1 MNTSKPLDQQQHG
14 YGARSLSAV
23 SLVPQKPNGA
33 VSHGVPMGRPLPR
46 APGIQQQ
53 QQQQLLDPSMPT
65 STGLGTSLPSSVS
78 YQNFGNSANHNGSH
92 SNNGYSKSGPVASV
106 RTSRAG
112 SIHGSQPPVSSLAPA
127 SSHIVNSS
135 TTSTPST
142 TISNNSHNIN
152 SANSSIV
159 GSNSKHTSWIQP
171 KVTSTPTSF
180 ANGQSPGLNAAAGST
195 YSATNTGMGRRSQQ
209 YLGQQYQQQQQ
220 GGAMLTSE
228 EESSYHAALTRPIS
242 PTMIM
247 NYIPPPTGS
256 GESDNGSISEASSGS
271 AGHPLPPPST
281 AATTAAVAATSTL
294 RPHSAT
300 VALSS
305 SLGPG
310 SQPNP
315 KPVMHQ
321 GARSSYIQPPTMTSS
336 PGSATSAVMGNH
348 QPNISTTNISPEDP
362 ISNSARMARRGP
374 LTMGQENGSYG
385 DGTRSRRESAAYS
398 DALDSPASLSGQQY
412 RSSLIRQ
419 QPFSPGSQ
427 RAVEG
432 ANAISPSTLGTGAQ
446 MQAAKEGWLWRRGNL
461 LTWKRCFAIGRFRGD
476 GHPGLMTL
484 FKDNE
489 HLFPIKTIDMAECLE
504 VQVKGQDAK
513 ATGRFEFKVVTRKEE
528 TWFATDTMSERT
540 GWIDA
545 LNSLMSNAV
554 GASLMK
560 LEAKLNTIRHRNNSL
575 DYSNV
580 TANGGT
586 LRVSSPD
593 KSVALEAHFQAREQQ
608 LSQREQELERKR
620 IESLI
625 VQLEAWRAAAKV
637 TVNQHYTVRDQLLER
652 VMKTA
657 RTVQELLE
665 RAKIHLDTGSDQITE
680 VVNSHLE
687 CLKVHAYESALN
699 TTSYKMLKS
708 ILVGLTVN
716 LDTRS
721 SEIKRVL
728 LVLDQLIGATT
739 RPSATRTTSTS
750 SPTSPTLSPSPVGA
764 KERRMSVGPPLAP
777 SSTAFTGINMYLTQV
792 RDKYKET
799 LDILEDHSRR
809 LKRILER
816 ADISNPESA
825 RKFHD
830 EAKETLNGLL
840 RLPSY
845 VFVPC
850 LPDQPLPG
858 VADTFYREDLVV
870 IHQKSREMLRKG
882 QPLSDMA
889 PLLSTAGASAGEPES
904 KPDEAAAIVEKVS
917 EAITL
922 RTTESPTK
930 APTPTLSDTAPTL
943 SLGLP
948 RSLSS
953 FLLPETTPHAAA
965 STSDLTQKLRDTILP
980 EFDHLSVKQEESLQ
994 SMTTLL
1000 NQISSLLVSKLTEI
1014 KDATAGQRQEFED
1027 LKDEI
1032 IDVMQ
1037 LSATDPSA
1045 HQKDIS
1051 ALSEIRSKL
1060 AEITEQLNKV
1070 HENSSQQM
1078 VYGAA
1083 GGNGAYRRMGPP
1095 GSNNNSTA
1103 TATGYSLLQRSA
1115 STMVHSS
1122 YGSTHSH
1129 LQRVNSTSTNNRLNI
1144 PTSTSVIGLGSLA
1157 SNNGPTTGGRHPKI
1171 AGMARLFEDGE
1182 SESGTAAPQDYDY
1195 ELDPRQDA
1203 YQNREVVSKLD
1214 QLLLLLEFVNTA
1226 QCRMMAYQDL
1236 EYNRTKNGG
1245 ESNVDDGRMMAVQEH
1260 MEQMDRKM
1268 NLQMHLLKRLVT
1280 LQGPDATEKL
1290 PLTESDRVQELEE
1303 DVEDE
1308 PLTISPSESIE
1319 TIAKSIPSENELS
1332 LLEVLNKLDFQVIP
1346 IVKDQSGRVQELSDQ
1361 LSEMKRQLDE
1371 QQRRQESYPLSPQ
1384 ASSPPRS
1391 RMSTAPT
1398 ASSSMEI
1405 ESPAMWR
1412 ASLRPSNST
1421 GSTISTAFRDRNSTS
1436 LSSTPSSL
1444 SGSQSNLTD
1453 AQQGVLATRTSDRIA
1468 EMLDRMDAKMNQM
1481 IDEQLTRYDQGNKE
1495 LLAKVYE
1502 LLDGDGGDQRA
1513 NKSSLAAAAAA
1524 AVAEGVT
1531 LTESGSSSTTA
1542 LSIAKS
1548 DLVPLTE
1555 KLDGIEQKLAEQKD
1569 QEALRQAE
1577 NKNLWSDIKASLL
1590 EGLQGRETT
1599 ASPTHDTAGVGQDLY
1614 SSAMAS
1620 AAQQELLD
1628 SLDKLKSLIREEADR
1643 SESSLNEQRDEIL
1656 EKMNYIQSSI
1666 QESQADV
1673 GSRDAAVREELQ
1685 EMREWIVRHSSM
1697 QTENLR
1703 EIVFAASNSSGPT
1716 AAAATA
1722 TTAAA
1727 AVKEGDIL
1735 ASGREGEYTEVNIL
1749 DDLEHDPIVRRSSSQ
1764 HQRGYSDQI
1773 QALANKTG
1781 ANSKEIQ
1788 DQIREQ
1794 LDMFTKIQMATF
1806 SELADNVSGMERMLR
1821 DMSKMMGVRRGGTIM
1836 RKKEAEEGRAIL
1848 TQEVKETIEEVMTRM
1863 KPTSGPSSGSA
1874 SASSAPASTSH
1885 KGITPRSSL
1894 DNSDGSDSS
1903 GKNGMAR
1910 GGGESGIFKYLYQPR
1925 RPAATATSSHLTPT
1939 QNAKGPMTVNT
1950 GVANTGAP
1958 GVRSP
1963 RTPLSP
1969 AAEYSE
1975 EEASSLVRT
1984 QVQLNAHHD
1993 QMEQLYRRRARV
2005 EIEVEDLQKEKQTLQ
2020 REKDELKEQIE
2031 QLRREKQEM
2040 LLSRSSQSADSAPA
2054 GTAETAM
2061 TPAAFLEKA
2070 LADRVGMLLQETAQ
2084 LEVLKKQLL
2093 SETGK
2098 TEI

>member
-1 MNTSKPLDQQQHG
+1 MDLLPL
-14 YGARSLSAV
+14 
-23 SLVPQKPNGA
+23 QK
-33 VSHGVPMGRPLPR
+33 
-46 APGIQQQ
+46 Q
-53 QQQQLLDPSMPT
+53 
-65 STGLGTSLPSSVS
+65 
-78 YQNFGNSANHNGSH
+78 
-92 SNNGYSKSGPVASV
+92 
-106 RTSRAG
+106 
-112 SIHGSQPPVSSLAPA
+112 
-127 SSHIVNSS
+127 
-135 TTSTPST
+135 
-142 TISNNSHNIN
+142 
-152 SANSSIV
+152 
-159 GSNSKHTSWIQP
+159 
-171 KVTSTPTSF
+171 
-180 ANGQSPGLNAAAGST
+180 
-195 YSATNTGMGRRSQQ
+195 
-209 YLGQQYQQQQQ
+209 
-220 GGAMLTSE
+220 
-228 EESSYHAALTRPIS
+228 
-242 PTMIM
+242 
-247 NYIPPPTGS
+247 
-256 GESDNGSISEASSGS
+256 
-271 AGHPLPPPST
+271 
-281 AATTAAVAATSTL
+281 
-294 RPHSAT
+294 
-300 VALSS
+300 
-305 SLGPG
+305 
-310 SQPNP
+310 
-315 KPVMHQ
+315 
-321 GARSSYIQPPTMTSS
+321 
-336 PGSATSAVMGNH
+336 
-348 QPNISTTNISPEDP
+348 
-362 ISNSARMARRGP
+362 
-374 LTMGQENGSYG
+374 
-385 DGTRSRRESAAYS
+385 
-398 DALDSPASLSGQQY
+398 
-412 RSSLIRQ
+412 
-419 QPFSPGSQ
+419 
-427 RAVEG
+427 
-432 ANAISPSTLGTGAQ
+432 
-446 MQAAKEGWLWRRGNL
+446 
-461 LTWKRCFAIGRFRGD
+461 
-476 GHPGLMTL
+476 
-484 FKDNE
+484 

-593 KSVALEAHFQAREQQ
+593 KSVALEAQFQAREQQ

-620 IESLI
+620 IESLL

-687 CLKVHAYESALN
+687 CLKVHSNESALN

-728 LVLDQLIGATT
+728 LVLDQFIGATT
-739 RPSATRTTSTS
+739 RPSATRTSSTS
-750 SPTSPTLSPSPVGA
+750 SPTSPTLSPSPVGT

-816 ADISNPESA
+816 ADINNTESA

-830 EAKETLNGLL
+830 EAKETLKGLL
-840 RLPSY
+840 RLPSN

-889 PLLSTAGASAGEPES
+889 PLQSTAAASAGEPES
-904 KPDEAAAIVEKVS
+904 RPDEAAAIVEKVS

-922 RTTESPTK
+922 RTTEPPTK
-930 APTPTLSDTAPTL
+930 VPTPASSNAAPTL

-953 FLLPETTPHAAA
+953 FLLPETTSHAVA
-965 STSDLTQKLRDTILP
+965 STADLTQKLRDTILP

-994 SMTTLL
+994 STTALL

-1083 GGNGAYRRMGPP
+1083 GGNGGYRRVGPP

-1157 SNNGPTTGGRHPKI
+1157 SNNGPTTSGRHPKI

-1182 SESGTAAPQDYDY
+1182 SESGSAVTQDYDY
-1195 ELDPRQDA
+1195 DLDPRQGA

-1308 PLTISPSESIE
+1308 TLTVSPSESME
-1319 TIAKSIPSENELS
+1319 RIAKSIPSENELS
-1332 LLEVLNKLDFQVIP
+1332 LLEVLNKLDLQVIP

-1398 ASSSMEI
+1398 ATSPMEI

-1421 GSTISTAFRDRNSTS
+1421 GSTISTAFRDRNSTP

-1444 SGSQSNLTD
+1444 GGSQSNLTD
-1453 AQQGVLATRTSDRIA
+1453 AQHGVLVTKTSDRIA

-1502 LLDGDGGDQRA
+1502 LLDSDGGDQRA
-1513 NKSSLAAAAAA
+1513 NKPSLAAAT

-1542 LSIAKS
+1542 LSITKS

-1555 KLDGIEQKLAEQKD
+1555 KLNGIEQKLAEQKD

-1599 ASPTHDTAGVGQDLY
+1599 ASPAHDTAGVGQDLY

-1620 AAQQELLD
+1620 AAQHELLD
-1628 SLDKLKSLIREEADR
+1628 SLDKLKSLIREEADQ
-1643 SESSLNEQRDEIL
+1643 SESSLCEQRDEIL

-1673 GSRDAAVREELQ
+1673 GSRDTAVREELQ

-1722 TTAAA
+1722 TTATA
-1727 AVKEGDIL
+1727 AVKEGDML

-1749 DDLEHDPIVRRSSSQ
+1749 DDLEHDPIVRRSFSQ

-1788 DQIREQ
+1788 DQIRDQ

-1821 DMSKMMGVRRGGTIM
+1821 DMSKVMGVRRGGTIM

-1863 KPTSGPSSGSA
+1863 KPTTAGSA
-1874 SASSAPASTSH
+1874 SASSAPAPTSH

-1910 GGGESGIFKYLYQPR
+1910 GGGENGIFKYLYQPR

-1939 QNAKGPMTVNT
+1939 QNTKGPMTVNT
-1950 GVANTGAP
+1950 GVSNTRAP

-1975 EEASSLVRT
+1975 EEASSLMQT
-1984 QVQLNAHHD
+1984 QAQLNAHHD
-1993 QMEQLYRRRARV
+1993 QMEQLYRRKARV

-2040 LLSRSSQSADSAPA
+2040 LLSRSGQSVDNAPA

-2098 TEI
+2098 TGI

>member
-1 MNTSKPLDQQQHG
+1 
-14 YGARSLSAV
+14 
-23 SLVPQKPNGA
+23 
-33 VSHGVPMGRPLPR
+33 
-46 APGIQQQ
+46 
-53 QQQQLLDPSMPT
+53 
-65 STGLGTSLPSSVS
+65 
-78 YQNFGNSANHNGSH
+78 
-92 SNNGYSKSGPVASV
+92 
-106 RTSRAG
+106 
-112 SIHGSQPPVSSLAPA
+112 
-127 SSHIVNSS
+127 
-135 TTSTPST
+135 
-142 TISNNSHNIN
+142 
-152 SANSSIV
+152 
-159 GSNSKHTSWIQP
+159 
-171 KVTSTPTSF
+171 
-180 ANGQSPGLNAAAGST
+180 
-195 YSATNTGMGRRSQQ
+195 
-209 YLGQQYQQQQQ
+209 
-220 GGAMLTSE
+220 
-228 EESSYHAALTRPIS
+228 
-242 PTMIM
+242 MIM

-281 AATTAAVAATSTL
+281 ATTTAAVAATSTL

-305 SLGPG
+305 SLNPSGPG

-321 GARSSYIQPPTMTSS
+321 GARSSYIQPSTTMTSS
-336 PGSATSAVMGNH
+336 PGSATSAIMGNH
-348 QPNISTTNISPEDP
+348 QPNIYTPTTTISSEDSA
-362 ISNSARMARRGP
+362 SNSARMARRGP
-374 LTMGQENGSYG
+374 LTMGLESGGYG
-385 DGTRSRRESAAYS
+385 DGTRSRRESAGYS
-398 DALDSPASLSGQQY
+398 DVLDNPASLSGQQY
-412 RSSLIRQ
+412 RASLIRQ

-427 RAVEG
+427 RAAEG
-432 ANAISPSTLGTGAQ
+432 ASAISPSTLGTGAQ

-461 LTWKRCFAIGRFRGD
+461 L
-476 GHPGLMTL
+476 
-484 FKDNE
+484 

-620 IESLI
+620 IESLL

-687 CLKVHAYESALN
+687 CLKVHANESALN

-728 LVLDQLIGATT
+728 LVLDQFIGATT

-750 SPTSPTLSPSPVGA
+750 SPTSPTLSPSSVGA

-799 LDILEDHSRR
+799 LDILDDHSRR

-830 EAKETLNGLL
+830 EAKETLKGLL

-889 PLLSTAGASAGEPES
+889 PLQSTAAASAGEPES
-904 KPDEAAAIVEKVS
+904 KPDEAAAIVETVS
-917 EAITL
+917 EALAL

-930 APTPTLSDTAPTL
+930 APMLASSDAAPTL

-948 RSLSS
+948 SSLSS
-953 FLLPETTPHAAA
+953 FLLPETTPHAVA
-965 STSDLTQKLRDTILP
+965 STADLTQKLRDTILP

-1070 HENSSQQM
+1070 QENSSQQM

-1083 GGNGAYRRMGPP
+1083 GGNGAYRRVGPP

-1122 YGSTHSH
+1122 YGSPHSH
-1129 LQRVNSTSTNNRLNI
+1129 LQRVN
-1144 PTSTSVIGLGSLA
+1144 SLA

-1182 SESGTAAPQDYDY
+1182 AEAGTAVTQDYDHD
-1195 ELDPRQDA
+1195 LDPRQNA

-1236 EYNRTKNGG
+1236 EYNRSKNGG

-1308 PLTISPSESIE
+1308 TLTVSPSESME
-1319 TIAKSIPSENELS
+1319 TVAKSIPSENELS
-1332 LLEVLNKLDFQVIP
+1332 LLEVLNKLDLQVIP

-1371 QQRRQESYPLSPQ
+1371 QQRRQESYPLPPQ

-1391 RMSTAPT
+1391 RVSTAPT
-1398 ASSSMEI
+1398 MSSPMEI

-1421 GSTISTAFRDRNSTS
+1421 GSTVSTAFRDRNSTP

-1453 AQQGVLATRTSDRIA
+1453 AQHGVLVTKTSDRIA

-1502 LLDGDGGDQRA
+1502 LLDGDDGDQRA
-1513 NKSSLAAAAAA
+1513 KKPSLAAAAV
-1524 AVAEGVT
+1524 VAEGAT

-1548 DLVPLTE
+1548 DLVPLAE

-1569 QEALRQAE
+1569 QEALRQEE

-1599 ASPTHDTAGVGQDLY
+1599 ASPTHGTAGVGQDLY

-1703 EIVFAASNSSGPT
+1703 EIVFAASNSAGPIAVT
-1716 AAAATA
+1716 ATA
-1722 TTAAA
+1722 TTATTTATA

-1735 ASGREGEYTEVNIL
+1735 ASGREEEYTEVNIL

-1781 ANSKEIQ
+1781 ANSKELQ

-1821 DMSKMMGVRRGGTIM
+1821 DMSKMMGVRRGGTVM

-1863 KPTSGPSSGSA
+1863 NPTSGLS
-1874 SASSAPASTSH
+1874 SASSAPAPTSH

-1939 QNAKGPMTVNT
+1939 HNAKGPMTVNT
-1950 GVANTGAP
+1950 GAANTGAL
-1958 GVRSP
+1958 GARSP

-1969 AAEYSE
+1969 AAEHSE
-1975 EEASSLVRT
+1975 EEASSLLQT

-1993 QMEQLYRRRARV
+1993 QMEQLYRRKARV
-2005 EIEVEDLQKEKQTLQ
+2005 EIEVEDLQKEKQALQ

-2040 LLSRSSQSADSAPA
+2040 LLSRSSQPVDSAPA
-2054 GTAETAM
+2054 GTT
-2061 TPAAFLEKA
+2061 AFLEKA

-2098 TEI
+2098 TGI